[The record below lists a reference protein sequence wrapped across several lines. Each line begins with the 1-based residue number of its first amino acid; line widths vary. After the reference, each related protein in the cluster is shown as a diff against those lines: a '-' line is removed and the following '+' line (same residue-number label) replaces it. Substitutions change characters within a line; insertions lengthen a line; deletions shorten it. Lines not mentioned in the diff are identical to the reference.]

1 MKLTKIFCDR
11 CKREISG
18 VVYTVTCYA
27 ELLPGENPAKH
38 IEIAA
43 AQNMK
48 QSESHRERHL
58 CQECKDA
65 VTDGIF
71 IV

>member
-1 MKLTKIFCDR
+1 MKQTKWICDR
-11 CKREISG
+11 CNKEISG

-38 IEIAA
+38 IELVAT
-43 AQNMK
+43 QNMK
-48 QSESHRERHL
+48 QSASHREAHL

-65 VTDGIF
+65 ITDGIF